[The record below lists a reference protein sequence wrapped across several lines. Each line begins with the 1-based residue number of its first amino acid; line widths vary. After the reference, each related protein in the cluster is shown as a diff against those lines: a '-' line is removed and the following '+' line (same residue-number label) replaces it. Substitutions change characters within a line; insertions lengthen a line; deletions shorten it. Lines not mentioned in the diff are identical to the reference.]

1 MIFGTGR
8 PASTPTRRDIL
19 AVGALFC
26 AFVAGCGGGGGSN
39 GGGTNGGGGNGGSKA
54 IFTGVVLD
62 ANAGDTPVNG
72 AKVVIGGVTTFTG
85 TDGSFLVKTDPI
97 TAAAKGSLQGP
108 LDSLGREAY
117 YRSGYHC
124 PVGSGCS
131 LGNLVSP
138 GFDVPA
144 TGAGSTRNL
153 GTFKL
158 GNTDGPPFPPN
169 L

>member
-8 PASTPTRRDIL
+8 PASTRTRREFL
-19 AVGALFC
+19 AVGAALC
-26 AFVAGCGGGGGSN
+26 ALVAGCGGGGSASGGGSN
-39 GGGTNGGGGNGGSKA
+39 GGGGGGGSKA

-62 ANAGDTPVNG
+62 ANSGDTPVNG
-72 AKVVIGGVTTFTG
+72 AKVVIAGVTAFTG
-85 TDGSFLVKTDPI
+85 SDGSFLVKTDPI
-97 TAAAKGSLQGP
+97 ATATKGSLQGP

-124 PVGSGCS
+124 PAGLGCS
-131 LGNLVSP
+131 LVNLVSP

>member
-8 PASTPTRRDIL
+8 PASLRTRREFL
-19 AVGALFC
+19 AVGL
-26 AFVAGCGGGGGSN
+26 VLGTLLAGCGGGGSAS
-39 GGGTNGGGGNGGSKA
+39 GGGTNGGGGGGGSKA

-62 ANAGDTPVNG
+62 ANAGDTPISG
-72 AKVVIGGVTTFTG
+72 AKVIIAGVTTFTG
-85 TDGSFLVKTDPI
+85 TDGSFLVKTDPVA
-97 TAAAKGSLQGP
+97 TATTGSLQGP

-117 YRSGYHC
+117 YRNGYHC
-124 PVGSGCS
+124 PVGAGCS

-144 TGAGSTRNL
+144 TAAGGTRNL

-158 GNTDGPPFPPN
+158 GNTDGPPFPPGF
-169 L
+169 